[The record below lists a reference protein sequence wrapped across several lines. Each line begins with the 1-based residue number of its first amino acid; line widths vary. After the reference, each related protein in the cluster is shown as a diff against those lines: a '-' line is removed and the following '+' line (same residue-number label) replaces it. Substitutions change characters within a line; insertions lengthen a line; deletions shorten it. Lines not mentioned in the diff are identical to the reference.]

1 MGMDHVRRH
10 LGLSGAGVAY
20 QFLWG
25 ERSRL
30 VSTLGTSRRLANG
43 VAARPLVAAVPEGAL
58 LLLLAG
64 GLCYSVSVVFHR
76 WHPQRYRHVFWHRS
90 SWGECLPYS
99 RVLLF
104 LLPHP

>member
-1 MGMDHVRRH
+1 MV
-10 LGLSGAGVAY
+10 
-20 QFLWG
+20 
-25 ERSRL
+25 
-30 VSTLGTSRRLANG
+30 

-76 WHPQRYRHVFWHRS
+76 WHPQRYRHVFWQSFVLGGSACHI
-90 SWGECLPYS
+90 LA
-99 RVLLF
+99 VLLF